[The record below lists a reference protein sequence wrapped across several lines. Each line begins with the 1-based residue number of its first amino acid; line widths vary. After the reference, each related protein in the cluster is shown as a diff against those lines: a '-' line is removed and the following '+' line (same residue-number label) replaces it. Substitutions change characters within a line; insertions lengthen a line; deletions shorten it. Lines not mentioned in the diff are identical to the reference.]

1 MGQIG
6 ARELVVLAI
15 IVLLVFGAKRLPDIA
30 RSLGKSARIL
40 KSETAAMKAE
50 NNTAAA
56 PPKEEPEPATG
67 TARTI
72 QAAPGDVS
80 TARPVEEPKPTAQT

>member
-6 ARELVVLAI
+6 LRELVLLAI
-15 IVLLVFGAKRLPDIA
+15 VVLLLFGAKRLPDIA

-40 KSETAAMKAE
+40 KSETAAMRAEHRAE
-50 NNTAAA
+50 NA
-56 PPKEEPEPATG
+56 PAETPAQQPV
-67 TARTI
+67 APRTV

-80 TARPVEEPKPTAQT
+80 TARPVTGTGTAAQG